1 MGASEQRKGR
11 EFEQRLVNSLKAAGF
26 PNARRTVR
34 TGYRNAVTQADDE
47 GDIDGVPG
55 FGIQLKALKTELVPG
70 LVLDR
75 TFDETVTQA
84 GTSRIPLLVNHR
96 VGRGD
101 PMLWWVWL
109 RSSDFV
115 LLVTGVPAFVAQPDF
130 LIRTTL
136 GDIVNPMRLHAL
148 QRTGR

>member
-1 MGASEQRKGR
+1 VVSADAKGKR
-11 EFEQRLVNSLKAAGF
+11 YEIRLVNTLKAAGF

-75 TFDETVTQA
+75 TFDATIVQA
-84 GTSRIPLLVNHR
+84 GPDRIPLLVNHR

-101 PMLWWVWL
+101 PLLWWVWL
-109 RSSDFV
+109 RSDDFV
-115 LLVTGVPAFVAQPDF
+115 HLIVGAPLYTPWEQF

-136 GDIVNPMRLHAL
+136 GDIVSAMRLHAL
-148 QRTGR
+148 QRTD